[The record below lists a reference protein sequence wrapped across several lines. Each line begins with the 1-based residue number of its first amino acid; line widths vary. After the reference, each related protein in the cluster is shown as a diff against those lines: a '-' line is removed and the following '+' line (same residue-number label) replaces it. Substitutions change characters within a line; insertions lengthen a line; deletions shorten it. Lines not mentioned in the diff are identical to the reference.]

1 MDSYPGDLLTGVF
14 PLVFA
19 VDAILPTTSS
29 PYGDDP
35 ADKPQLIPRTSSTRS
50 LFDRFLD
57 AMASYLS
64 DDSDGSL
71 APKAPT
77 RRIGTDTFASLL
89 RGDDVFGGGE
99 EDSSDEEDES
109 TDSSVGR
116 RFRGLG
122 SPSLVVP
129 GMSNSRGIK
138 SPAPRS
144 QSTAFAR
151 SLKLDGFF
159 DRARILSISNR
170 HGFPP
175 SKDSTGQMNRTLKLS
190 QARSALA
197 MNPTD
202 ANALRLK
209 RVLDTHPIEGI
220 LNAGWLEKHAAAL
233 PSVLL
238 IVTTFQIHDKNAQDE
253 QDAHLVETLEH
264 LRESLASKRAC
275 SIRLVC
281 LADTPDQPTTP
292 SKVDEWI
299 SRMKRECDLT
309 TADVTML
316 QTSHD
321 LETASLNSQN
331 STAVIGPMQK
341 LHREIRDASWSYYQ
355 SLNRRVK
362 LKLNLLAHDSQPM
375 LMPLAV
381 RYCFKVGVFY
391 EFLLVHTKALKYFYK
406 AYRLLQT
413 YYLHLLGK
421 SIVWN
426 PVAASSV
433 SAIVNPQSDESAG
446 IEISLGNNDSRA
458 NNEGG
463 VSSGVEVALADD
475 SYDEDDDLDDESDRL
490 QAFQPKIAR
499 TAPLDI
505 RKLFTEI
512 DAPFDMANQCRKI
525 ADWLNFKLVQAGLQS
540 SSFSDSDQGILAASS
555 QWRRHCQ
562 VFLKHDD
569 VNDPSWSYWAY
580 VSHQRLVMSQ
590 LVERFPPRKLTSLVG
605 LVRDEVLM
613 QCSAWRNYVAAAEAS
628 LRVGVEVRKAVVD
641 VDAFSTAP
649 LPKANLRGRFIG
661 SMDSEGLGPLL
672 HDEAKRDHTGESV
685 CEVNCWGFYLS
696 HSCSQ
701 EIALDMLTRAV
712 TRFEK
717 ELEKSEIDDDNRDA
731 LPSLQDSSHRAG
743 ARIYYLFG
751 GVLLGKKAYKEAIV
765 FLEKAVKYSQG
776 WEGLELVIRRMLIE
790 CYEKHLPSETTTT
803 DEQTSVIASMI
814 LDSYFNSQMSS
825 RNLRRALDSFSSLSG
840 GGTMKWHR
848 DCIDESSTSLPFSF
862 AVTFPQST
870 HATAGDE
877 ARACVMI
884 KSNLDYA
891 VHINSVTL
899 LSMAGDIQIPS
910 DSLLSAENASEGV
923 RGGIIIQANASILL
937 STQIEVPR
945 DLSSIATDEGG
956 NGGETQGTAGKGSF
970 AKLAKPRTAGITSG
984 GKLIYCLN

>member
-29 PYGDDP
+29 PSGEGAAGEP
-35 ADKPQLIPRTSSTRS
+35 PLIPRTSSTRS

-71 APKAPT
+71 APKVPS
-77 RRIGTDTFASLL
+77 RRSGTDTFASLL
-89 RGDDVFGGGE
+89 RGDDMFGGGE
-99 EDSSDEEDES
+99 EDSSDDEDES
-109 TDSSVGR
+109 IDSNAGR

-129 GMSNSRGIK
+129 GINNARGIK
-138 SPAPRS
+138 STAPRS

-209 RVLDTHPIEGI
+209 RVVDTHPIDGI

-238 IVTTFQIHDKNAQDE
+238 IVTTFQILDKMAQDE

-264 LRESLASKRAC
+264 LRESLAAKRAC

-292 SKVDEWI
+292 AKVDEWI
-299 SRMKRECDLT
+299 SRMKKECDLT

-316 QTSHD
+316 QISHD

-331 STAVIGPMQK
+331 STSVIGPMQK

-375 LMPLAV
+375 LVPLAV
-381 RYCFKVGVFY
+381 RYCFKIGVFY

-421 SIVWN
+421 STPWN

-433 SAIVNPQSDESAG
+433 PAIVNPQSDESGG
-446 IEISLGNNDSRA
+446 IELALGINQYGAND
-458 NNEGG
+458 EGG

-475 SYDEDDDLDDESDRL
+475 SYDDDDDLDDESDRL
-490 QAFQPKIAR
+490 QGTQPKIA
-499 TAPLDI
+499 TTVPLDI
-505 RKLFTEI
+505 RKVFTEI
-512 DAPFDMANQCRKI
+512 NAPFDMANQCRKI
-525 ADWLNFKLVQAGLQS
+525 ADWLNFKLLQAGLQS

-569 VNDPSWSYWAY
+569 VNDPAWSYWAY
-580 VSHQRLVMSQ
+580 ASHQRLVMSQ
-590 LVERFPPRKLTSLVG
+590 LVERFPPRKLTSLSG
-605 LVRDEVLM
+605 FVRDEVLM
-613 QCSAWRNYVAAAEAS
+613 QCSAWRNYMAAAEAS

-641 VDAFSTAP
+641 ADALSTAP

-661 SMDSEGLGPLL
+661 SMDSEGLAPLL
-672 HDEAKRDHTGESV
+672 QDEAKRDHTGEFV
-685 CEVNCWGFYLS
+685 CEVEVLDVRSISQLFRRNRVGYA
-696 HSCSQ
+696 HSSCH
-701 EIALDMLTRAV
+701 
-712 TRFEK
+712 
-717 ELEKSEIDDDNRDA
+717 
-731 LPSLQDSSHRAG
+731 SLR
-743 ARIYYLFG
+743 
-751 GVLLGKKAYKEAIV
+751 
-765 FLEKAVKYSQG
+765 
-776 WEGLELVIRRMLIE
+776 EG
-790 CYEKHLPSETTTT
+790 T
-803 DEQTSVIASMI
+803 
-814 LDSYFNSQMSS
+814 
-825 RNLRRALDSFSSLSG
+825 G
-840 GGTMKWHR
+840 
-848 DCIDESSTSLPFSF
+848 
-862 AVTFPQST
+862 
-870 HATAGDE
+870 
-877 ARACVMI
+877 
-884 KSNLDYA
+884 
-891 VHINSVTL
+891 
-899 LSMAGDIQIPS
+899 
-910 DSLLSAENASEGV
+910 
-923 RGGIIIQANASILL
+923 
-937 STQIEVPR
+937 EV
-945 DLSSIATDEGG
+945 
-956 NGGETQGTAGKGSF
+956 
-970 AKLAKPRTAGITSG
+970 
-984 GKLIYCLN
+984 